1 MGFHL
6 FGLFIPYYGFCIAIG
21 VVSSF
26 LIGLLLCKKNKLSG
40 DELIILYAYL
50 LSFGFIGAKLLYA
63 IVTFKYIDWAETF
76 SSMENFVEFLC
87 AGYVYYGG
95 LIGGFGALFL
105 VQKIHS
111 IQIKKYINI
120 LTICLAIAHACGRI
134 GCALTGCCFG
144 KETTGILYFIYK
156 DSYVA
161 PCNIKLFPV
170 QAIESASIFILALV
184 LLIIYLKNSDFI
196 NWPVYFITYS
206 ILRFILEF
214 FRGDLIRGTFGILS
228 TSQIISLILLTGITI
243 YLTIIRIKSTRN
255 SK

>member
-1 MGFHL
+1 MDAA
-6 FGLFIPYYGFCIAIG
+6 YD
-21 VVSSF
+21 
-26 LIGLLLCKKNKLSG
+26 KNS
-40 DELIILYAYL
+40 D
-50 LSFGFIGAKLLYA
+50 
-63 IVTFKYIDWAETF
+63 
-76 SSMENFVEFLC
+76 
-87 AGYVYYGG
+87 
-95 LIGGFGALFL
+95 
-105 VQKIHS
+105 
-111 IQIKKYINI
+111 IKKYINI

-228 TSQIISLILLTGITI
+228 TSQIISLILLTGII
-243 YLTIIRIKSTRN
+243 VYLTIIRIKSTKN